1 MNNFYSIEGSDTIGL
16 KVTSTGGELSLNIP
30 DSGITLDS
38 GWNIKTISCQVC
50 EDFNKLFKPK
60 FTRIYFV
67 SIIICD
73 LFHIII

>member
-50 EDFNKLFKPK
+50 EDFNKLLNQNSLEFILYLLLSV
-60 FTRIYFV
+60 T
-67 SIIICD
+67 
-73 LFHIII
+73 